1 MLCGMLCQMSIVTLL
16 ELSDSLSLLA
26 CARLCPALSSYHL
39 GNRESAVLTPKRQ
52 QKACV
57 SVPGL
62 RCTNKLFCLQQ
73 KFRRVRKMSDDEDDE
88 EEDYGKEEH
97 EKEAIAEEIFQD
109 GEGEE
114 GGEAVEAPV
123 APPEEEEEEEE
134 DESGEYGWS
143 KACHR
148 IKALEPSKAFPE
160 L

>member
-1 MLCGMLCQMSIVTLL
+1 MCLC
-16 ELSDSLSLLA
+16 
-26 CARLCPALSSYHL
+26 CARLHPAPAQVPVEEVQFRPDRDHTELSM
-39 GNRESAVLTPKRQ
+39 
-52 QKACV
+52 
-57 SVPGL
+57 SVPGIM
-62 RCTNKLFCLQQ
+62 CTNKPFHLQQ

-114 GGEAVEAPV
+114 GGEAV

-143 KACHR
+143 VTSKVCPR
-148 IKALEPSKAFPE
+148 IKAQEPSEDFF
-160 L
+160 

>member
-1 MLCGMLCQMSIVTLL
+1 MSMPGIVGPN
-16 ELSDSLSLLA
+16 E
-26 CARLCPALSSYHL
+26 
-39 GNRESAVLTPKRQ
+39 
-52 QKACV
+52 
-57 SVPGL
+57 
-62 RCTNKLFCLQQ
+62 LFCLQQ

-134 DESGEYGWS
+134 DESGECGWS
-143 KACHR
+143 VTS
-148 IKALEPSKAFPE
+148 KALRPGTKLRLSLSYK
-160 L
+160 